1 MDGDSFRKEGFI
13 NVVRGSGPDDPA
25 FNEKIDDSGS
35 RCQVVLQEYTEAALL
50 TWSGN
55 LSGCLV
61 VNKETSVVER
71 PSSFFIKALCQ
82 QQWVG
87 FKTTDDTERDEW
99 VSAVIHSQL
108 RSEERSA
115 SNKQAAST
123 SSAYRSTKTGGHK
136 EDGDSGSGATS
147 LNCDSADNF
156 SRTHSRRPQESPSD
170 SKLLS
175 DSASKRCESSEA
187 EIVTGSEKVNIF
199 AELRNEVRRLQ
210 KTVHE
215 QGTKL
220 SSQAKNIYE
229 LNEELGAERKRCT
242 KVMEDYMVMLEQ
254 KNVEVAMID
263 QLAQLVVTPMWK
275 GISDGDY
282 RESKRL
288 TEEIRS
294 VAHGIVSEAASGKP
308 RLKIGTLNPRN
319 RVDVGLRD
327 NSPSLRRP
335 PASLTTFIGAPVS
348 GGAPFSQTCSTN
360 TSVLGGNT
368 SVAGDYPVCTQI
380 NPVFMPP
387 GVNASYNNMSH
398 PPQAMSSHPPHALAS
413 GIITAPSIP
422 PIQFAHPPCQQQQER
437 GRTHSSTI
445 SHSSPLRVPSLP
457 ETPILNG
464 GYARSTS
471 LTIPV
476 PTAGTI
482 SVGHPNSSRCTT
494 PILTSV
500 LPSFGNTLPL
510 TPTEGPPYLRIKPQ
524 ERIGAW
530 NRRSRSVSPAATR
543 FFPAAS
549 Y

>member
-25 FNEKIDDSGS
+25 FSEKIADAGS

-123 SSAYRSTKTGGHK
+123 STAFSSTKAGLK
-136 EDGDSGSGATS
+136 EDGDSGSGATT
-147 LNCDSADNF
+147 LNYDSADNF
-156 SRTHSRRPQESPSD
+156 SRTYSRRPQESPSD

-175 DSASKRCESSEA
+175 DSASKQCGSSEA

-210 KTVHE
+210 KTVYE
-215 QGTKL
+215 QGAKL
-220 SSQAKNIYE
+220 TSQAKNIYE

-242 KVMEDYMVMLEQ
+242 KVMEDYMVLLEQ

-282 RESKRL
+282 KESKRL

-294 VAHGIVSEAASGKP
+294 VAHGIVSEASGKP

-319 RVDVGLRD
+319 RIDVGLRD
-327 NSPSLRRP
+327 NSPSLHRP
-335 PASLTTFIGAPVS
+335 PTTFGPAAVP
-348 GGAPFSQTCSTN
+348 PFSQTCSTN
-360 TSVLGGNT
+360 TSVAGG
-368 SVAGDYPVCTQI
+368 YCTQV
-380 NPVFMPP
+380 NPAFMPP
-387 GVNASYNNMSH
+387 SPSY
-398 PPQAMSSHPPHALAS
+398 
-413 GIITAPSIP
+413 IAPSNVSQPMVSGTIAAPSYP
-422 PIQFAHPPCQQQQER
+422 PIQFATPLQQER
-437 GRTHSSTI
+437 GRPMSTI
-445 SHSSPLRVPSLP
+445 SHASPLRVPSLP
-457 ETPILNG
+457 DTPILNG
-464 GYARSTS
+464 GYGRSTS
-471 LTIPV
+471 LTIPA
-476 PTAGTI
+476 PTGTL

-494 PILTSV
+494 PNLTSV
-500 LPSFGNTLPL
+500 LPSFGITLP
-510 TPTEGPPYLRIKPQ
+510 PPSAEGPPYLRIKPQ

-530 NRRSRSVSPAATR
+530 NRRSRSVSPATR

-549 Y
+549 